1 MAVLTEYLGLWNLIS
16 EVVLQPDVEDI
27 HIWQFSAT
35 GRYSTKSA
43 YEAMF
48 IGAIQFRPWDR
59 IWKSWSPGKCKFF
72 MWLVAHDRCWMAD
85 RLARK
90 GLPHPEHCS
99 FCGQEEETINHFLLS

>member
-1 MAVLTEYLGLWNLIS
+1 MAVLTEYLGQWDLIS
-16 EVVLQPDVEDI
+16 EVVLQPEVEDI

-35 GRYSTKSA
+35 GRYSAKSA

-59 IWKSWSPGKCKFF
+59 IWKSWAPGKSKFF

-90 GLPHPEHCS
+90 GLPHP
-99 FCGQEEETINHFLLS
+99 